1 MTTNP
6 TAIQVLMNHIYELH
20 KGVRH
25 MVLFTCNKKYS
36 EQTIKRLE
44 SQGIPYLLQ
53 PAGQQNLNVY
63 FGRRECLEAIRL
75 IVTRPL
81 NQLTPEE
88 DFILG
93 TSTWGAGEL
102 QDDWYDGLKTLQGA
116 DLSGKTIA
124 IFGCGDCSSYSD
136 TFVGGMGELYNG
148 IKDSGAKFIGA
159 VDTADYTFDDSEAVI
174 DGKFI
179 GLPLDDINEDDKTD
193 TRIDA
198 WLAAISPDM

>member
-1 MTTNP
+1 LFAVPLQRNLKTIKTMRTT
-6 TAIQVLMNHIYELH
+6 TAIPTELKVLMNHIYELH

-25 MVLFTCNKKYS
+25 MALFTCNKKYS

-81 NQLTPEE
+81 NHLTPEE

-93 TSTWGAGEL
+93 AMLGYDICAQCERYCKRKGQCESKCLGKREECINRRSSSAGL
-102 QDDWYDGLKTLQGA
+102 
-116 DLSGKTIA
+116 
-124 IFGCGDCSSYSD
+124 
-136 TFVGGMGELYNG
+136 
-148 IKDSGAKFIGA
+148 
-159 VDTADYTFDDSEAVI
+159 
-174 DGKFI
+174 
-179 GLPLDDINEDDKTD
+179 LPEGRKN
-193 TRIDA
+193 
-198 WLAAISPDM
+198 

>member
-1 MTTNP
+1 LRTLFICRTFAPQFENDKAMRTT
-6 TAIQVLMNHIYELH
+6 TAIPTEMKTASKREQSQVRLSSAEREQAGATLKVLMNHIYELH

-36 EQTIKRLE
+36 ELAIQRLE

-93 TSTWGAGEL
+93 AMLGYDLCAQCERYCKRKGQCEGTCQGKCGE
-102 QDDWYDGLKTLQGA
+102 
-116 DLSGKTIA
+116 
-124 IFGCGDCSSYSD
+124 C
-136 TFVGGMGELYNG
+136 
-148 IKDSGAKFIGA
+148 
-159 VDTADYTFDDSEAVI
+159 
-174 DGKFI
+174 
-179 GLPLDDINEDDKTD
+179 IN
-193 TRIDA
+193 RN
-198 WLAAISPDM
+198 

>member
-1 MTTNP
+1 MTLQVRNTQNLVFRYCAP
-6 TAIQVLMNHIYELH
+6 YLFAVPLQRKLKSTRTMRATTAIPTEMKVLMNHIYELH

-25 MVLFTCNKKYS
+25 MVLFTCKKKYS
-36 EQTIKRLE
+36 ELAIQRLE

-93 TSTWGAGEL
+93 TMLGYDLCAQCERYCKRKCSTSRKQSQA
-102 QDDWYDGLKTLQGA
+102 
-116 DLSGKTIA
+116 
-124 IFGCGDCSSYSD
+124 C
-136 TFVGGMGELYNG
+136 
-148 IKDSGAKFIGA
+148 
-159 VDTADYTFDDSEAVI
+159 
-174 DGKFI
+174 
-179 GLPLDDINEDDKTD
+179 IN
-193 TRIDA
+193 RN
-198 WLAAISPDM
+198 